1 MTLHELVER
10 ERRHV
15 RRREVVTGLLRGA
28 GAAAVILAV
37 GAGVLGGARWLAMPR
52 IVPFFVW
59 LVVLGAATALA
70 WRTRERLRR
79 DATRS
84 QVAHAIEAEQ
94 RLRRGA
100 LLGALELEGRGALAT
115 RAASV

>member
-15 RRREVVTGLLRGA
+15 RRRELIA
-28 GAAAVILAV
+28 GAL
-37 GAGVLGGARWLAMPR
+37 LGGARWLSLPR
-52 IVPFFVW
+52 VLPFVVW
-59 LVVLGAATALA
+59 LLIVAAAVLLA
-70 WRTRERLRR
+70 RETRRLLRR
-79 DATRS
+79 DATRA

-100 LLGALELEGRGALAT
+100 
-115 RAASV
+115 